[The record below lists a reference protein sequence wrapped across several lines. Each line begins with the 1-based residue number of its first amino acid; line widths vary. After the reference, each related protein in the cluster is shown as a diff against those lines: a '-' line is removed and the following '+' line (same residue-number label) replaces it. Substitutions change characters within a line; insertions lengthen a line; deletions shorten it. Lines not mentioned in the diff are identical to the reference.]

1 MKIKNLKKL
10 TQKQAH
16 EILVRNNHFCG
27 GNIPF
32 DKTSNYV
39 GMLIETNT
47 HRRIWN
53 AEELK

>member
-10 TQKQAH
+10 TQEQAH

>member
-1 MKIKNLKKL
+1 MKAL

-16 EILVRNNHFCG
+16 KILIRNKIFCG

-32 DKTSNYV
+32 DKTTNYI
-39 GMLIETNT
+39 GMIHETNA

-53 AEELK
+53 AKELI

>member
-1 MKIKNLKKL
+1 MKNL

-32 DKTSNYV
+32 DVTTDYV
-39 GMLIETNT
+39 GMLLETNA

-53 AEELK
+53 VKELS